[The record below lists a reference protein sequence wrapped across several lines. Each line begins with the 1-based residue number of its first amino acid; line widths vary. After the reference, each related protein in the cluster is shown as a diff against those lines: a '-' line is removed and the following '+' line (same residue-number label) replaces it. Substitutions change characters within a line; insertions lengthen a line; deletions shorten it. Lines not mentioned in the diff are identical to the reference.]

1 MFLVEFFLILFSGIP
16 AIPGHTMPVTINSG
30 NKEDDIQHSPIFGLH
45 FLISGILATL
55 GHTMPVTINKE
66 KGNKEDDINLDAA
79 LQSISYNSNIY
90 YY

>member
-1 MFLVEFFLILFSGIP
+1 
-16 AIPGHTMPVTINSG
+16 MPVTINSG
-30 NKEDDIQHSPIFGLH
+30 NKEDDIQHSPPF
-45 FLISGILATL
+45 FKFFKISGILTIL

-66 KGNKEDDINLDAA
+66 TGNKEDDIKFDTA

>member
-1 MFLVEFFLILFSGIP
+1 
-16 AIPGHTMPVTINSG
+16 MPVTINSG
-30 NKEDDIQHSPIFGLH
+30 NKEDDIQHSPPFYKF
-45 FLISGILATL
+45 FLILGILTIL

-66 KGNKEDDINLDAA
+66 TVNKEDDAA